1 MNVKTAV
8 TAKRKDTS
16 ILFLNEKRV
25 NPRSD
30 VVAELVAATTK
41 FYLSHS
47 CMLFQTM
54 ASFVKQYLVIM
65 IL

>member
-1 MNVKTAV
+1 MIVDVITKA
-8 TAKRKDTS
+8 
-16 ILFLNEKRV
+16 IFIPFLNEKKV
-25 NPRSD
+25 SLRSD
-30 VVAELVAATTK
+30 VAAVRAAAITK